1 MRLIDRHFLDHPYY
15 GVERMTA
22 YLNYDCGLDFRVN
35 PKRVRRLMRLMNL
48 IPIYPKRNLS
58 QPAAN
63 HTIYPYLLRGVTAEH
78 PNHIWATDITYV
90 PVYKGFL
97 YLIAIMDLYSRK
109 ILSWD
114 LGNSM
119 TTDWCCSVLQVALET
134 SGLPEIFNTDQG
146 SQFTSAKFTN
156 LLKTNEIR
164 ISMNG
169 IGRGK
174 DNAFVERFW
183 RTVKYEYIYLTEF
196 EDGLDLYRGLAEWMD
211 RYNGERRHQSLNWF
225 TPAEKYIDVATPILL

>member
-1 MRLIDRHFLDHPYY
+1 MRLIDREFLAHPYY
-15 GVERMTA
+15 GVQRMTA
-22 YLNYDCGLDFRVN
+22 FLNHDCNLELRVN

-58 QPAAN
+58 QAAAN
-63 HTIYPYLLRGVTAEH
+63 HSIYPYLLRGLTPAY
-78 PNHIWATDITYV
+78 PNHVWATDITYV
-90 PVYKGFL
+90 PLSKGFM

-109 ILSWD
+109 ILSWE

-119 TTDWCCSVLQVALET
+119 TTDWCCSALQVALET
-134 SGLPEIFNTDQG
+134 SGRPEIFNTDQG
-146 SQFTSAKFTN
+146 SQFTSSQFTN
-156 LLKTNEIR
+156 LLKANEIR

-183 RTVKYEYIYLTEF
+183 RTVKYEYIYLREF

-211 RYNGERRHQSLNWF
+211 RYNGERRHQSLNWL
-225 TPAEKYIDVATPILL
+225 TPAEKYIDVDTPILL